1 MKRIIFSIVLIT
13 VFSMLFAAC
22 ASAPAP
28 TPETVEKE
36 VTVEVEKEVTVEVEK
51 QVTVEVE
58 KEVPVEV
65 EKEVT
70 VVVEAPKEIVDVTYT
85 YAGPGTPEDLSMVQ
99 DAINEIL
106 NDKIGVNLTLEP
118 IDFGAYNDKLQLRL
132 AAGEECD
139 IIFTAPWIN
148 NYANNVANGNLMA
161 LDGLLQENAP
171 GLWASMPASTW
182 DAARV
187 KGTIYGVINQQ
198 IFPKPWGTH
207 LRKDLA
213 EKYDLDLDKVEKWED
228 LEPWLAAVRDGEGI
242 TPVYKDDAA
251 GSISGMWRAQYYGYD
266 PLDDGIGAIIM
277 KADDP
282 DRTVLSALEVP
293 AFKESADLSKRWV
306 DEGYLPLEP
315 PARDEAVANFS
326 AGLTAVDFHVEKPG
340 NDVEAQSRYGW
351 EFLSKNL
358 TDPLILDTA
367 GVVATMNSIC
377 ATSRHPAEAMKVL
390 EELNTNPDIYNLL
403 ARGIEGVH
411 WVWVD
416 EAAKVMGFPE
426 GVDGSSSTYNP
437 NTDWEFG
444 NQFNAYYRSA
454 AQVGAWEKTLEMN
467 NSAIPSTAL
476 GFTVDRKPIEA
487 EIAQV
492 NAIWSE
498 YGIPI
503 ASGWTAYDEL
513 APEGIEKLKAAGLD
527 TIIAEVQRQIDEWA
541 EINNK

>member
-1 MKRIIFSIVLIT
+1 MKRIITGFVLLT
-13 VFSMLFAAC
+13 VLSLLVVAC
-22 ASAPAP
+22 APAP
-28 TPETVEKE
+28 EAAPKE
-36 VTVEVEKEVTVEVEK
+36 VTVVVEKEVTVEVEK

-85 YAGPGTPEDLSMVQ
+85 YTGSGAPEDLQMVQ

-106 NDKIGVNLTLEP
+106 NDKISVNLTLEP
-118 IDFGAYNDKLQLRL
+118 IDWGTYNDKMQLRL

-148 NYANNVANGNLMA
+148 NYANNVSNGNLTP

-171 GLWASMPASTW
+171 GLWASMPPSTW

-198 IFPKPWGTH
+198 IFPKPWGVH
-207 LRKDLA
+207 PRKDLA
-213 EKYDLDLDKVEKWED
+213 EKYGLDLSKVEKWED
-228 LEPWLAAVRDGEGI
+228 MEPWLAAVRDGEGI
-242 TPVYKDDAA
+242 TPVYTNDQQA
-251 GSISGMWRAQYYGYD
+251 ISDIPGMWRAQYYGYD

-282 DRTVLSALEVP
+282 NRTVLSTLEMP
-293 AFKESADLSKRWV
+293 AFKESGDMVKRWV

-315 PARDEAVANFS
+315 AARDEADANFR
-326 AGLTAVDFHVEKPG
+326 AGLTATGFHVEKPG
-340 NDVEAQSRYGW
+340 NDVEAQGMYGW

-367 GVVATMNSIC
+367 GAVSTLNGIC

-390 EELNTNPDIYNLL
+390 EELNTNPEVYNLL

-416 EAAKVMGFPE
+416 EANKVMGFP
-426 GVDGSSSTYNP
+426 GGDDGSTSTYNP
-437 NTDWEFG
+437 NTDWMFG

-467 NSAIPSTAL
+467 NAAIPSMAL

-498 YGIPI
+498 YGVPI
-503 ASGWTAYDEL
+503 GNGWSAYDDL

-541 EINNK
+541 ELNDK